1 VTPSATTATTTTR
14 RQWLRAMAWQA
25 GGAVIAL
32 CAPAGLLAA
41 NLKDADTKAVR
52 AVIAA
57 QLAAFAAGN
66 AVRAFAYA
74 SPGIRE
80 QFGDANNFMVM
91 VLSAYPMV
99 VRPTAV
105 TYFLP
110 RQEEGAVRQTLRLRD
125 REGQVWLATY
135 AMQRQ
140 RNGKWLINGC
150 VVVPDEDAASA

>member
-1 VTPSATTATTTTR
+1 VKPSVATITR
-14 RQWLRAMAWQA
+14 RVWLRAVASQA
-25 GGAVIAL
+25 SLGALAL
-32 CAPAGLLAA
+32 CAPVGVLAA

-52 AVIAA
+52 AVIQA

-66 AVRAFAYA
+66 AMRAFAYA
-74 SPGIRE
+74 SPGIRQ

-110 RQEEGAVRQTLRLRD
+110 RQEEGDVRQTLRLRD

-140 RNGKWLINGC
+140 PNGKWLINGC
-150 VVVPDEDAASA
+150 VVVANDEAASA